1 MADLNTV
8 VLVYNSITNNLDDE
22 KRDLNSPFTF
32 LEYLNY
38 GDILTKEI
46 NEIGEYQQYLKRW
59 ENTTNISLVSI
70 NSDIRA
76 QFISFLS
83 EIRLTFTTP
92 EESRYFDNLDLN
104 DNEQLSIAIPFF
116 TTKIKEISLYFA
128 EKREE
133 VSKNLDY
140 IKTKGSGSGVDKF
153 IEQALQSL
161 YVGDDIPPGLT
172 VPKDIGEFLKNI
184 EIEVENQYDTFNDYY
199 DLDPDKSPTFYDTVS
214 GNRFDFFTSNTNV
227 ISASYFLDTDATIR
241 SIINEQGIVLSEIPG
256 LTVTY
261 DTTDL
266 TNLDKTA
273 FVDYVNTND
282 RQDLK
287 YLLNMELIEKYMGVD
302 MFYLS
307 SNNTGDY
314 TYKKLFEADS
324 PYRNLLNVNNPS
336 TLCVPGNS
344 FVNERTAGKFYNP
357 AHRGILKMEASFS
370 STILPDEIKPD
381 MVYIFPDP
389 EKYGSIS
396 GVGASARVNPLVF
409 SLDNSEFKNASSSFG
424 KSLVKSN
431 STDQNFYSYNST
443 EQRRFQP
450 NNLEPLRGLEALNL
464 SGSLIKESGDIFGNK
479 FFILN
484 NNDFVNRELNDFNI
498 SDSPLNLNNTQLSDI
513 TVDLEKET
521 ISGIRDKLKPV
532 YVYNLVTD
540 TIQPISLEF
549 NNIFS
554 RYVYDQSLYSEL
566 TGNTFADLNI
576 FKNTFLFKTDRHLII
591 DNITYSNTGSFSPE
605 SFLSRVKVYNNKITT
620 NQNEVS
626 ISNFSNPVRI
636 KDDLLYIKVESDPSV
651 TSPINLRFFDFSI
664 FRYDLNTKREVNLV
678 TSQTQNQSFFS
689 DNFTFDVGSNIVQIK
704 DVKLNYNSKQN
715 LLFCLTS
722 FEDLNNAIFF
732 HVLIFKI
739 VGNSLNI
746 VQNYVIN
753 PNNFNTTQNFYNNNT
768 LANNFLT
775 QSISSTPTQNST
787 YGTLTF

>member
-1 MADLNTV
+1 MVNLNTE

-46 NEIGEYQQYLKRW
+46 NELGEYQQYLKRW
-59 ENTTNISLVSI
+59 QSVTNVSLTSIS
-70 NSDIRA
+70 SDIRS
-76 QFISFLS
+76 QFITFLS
-83 EIRLTFTTP
+83 EIKLTFATS
-92 EESRYFDNLDLN
+92 EEQRYFNNIDLN

-133 VSKNLDY
+133 ISRNLDY
-140 IKTKGSGSGVDKF
+140 VKTKGSGIGADRF
-153 IEQALQSL
+153 IEQAIQSL

-172 VPKDIGEFLKNI
+172 VPKDIGKFLKNI
-184 EIEVENQYDTFNDYY
+184 EVEVENQYDTFNDYY
-199 DLDPDKSPTFYDTVS
+199 DLDPDKSPTFYDTIS

-227 ISASYFLDTDATIR
+227 ISASYFVDTDATIR
-241 SIINEQGIVLSEIPG
+241 SIINEQGILLSEIPG

-266 TNLDKTA
+266 SNLDKSA
-273 FVDYVNTND
+273 FVDYVNTDD

-307 SNNTGDY
+307 SNNTGEY
-314 TYKKLFEADS
+314 IYEKLFEADS

-336 TLCVPGNS
+336 TICTPGNN
-344 FVNERTAGKFYNP
+344 FVSERTVGGFYRP
-357 AHRGILKMEASFS
+357 SQRGMLKMEANFS

-381 MVYIFPDP
+381 TVYIFPDP

-396 GVGASARVNPLVF
+396 GVGASARVNPFIF
-409 SLDNSEFKNASSSFG
+409 SLDNSEFKNVSSSFG

-431 STDQNFYSYNST
+431 NTNQNFYSYNSI

-450 NNLEPLRGLEALNL
+450 NNLDPLRGLESLNL

-484 NNDFVNRELNDFNI
+484 NNNFVNRELSNFNI
-498 SDSPLNLNNTQLSDI
+498 SESPLNLNNTQISEMAVDI
-513 TVDLEKET
+513 EKET
-521 ISGIRDKLKPV
+521 ISSIRDKLKPV
-532 YVYNLVTD
+532 YVYNLVTG

-554 RYVYDQSLYSEL
+554 RYAYNQSLYREL

-576 FKNTFLFKTDRHLII
+576 FKNTFIFKTDSYFIV
-591 DNITYSNTGSFSPE
+591 DNITYNNDGVFTSE
-605 SFLSRVKVYNNKITT
+605 SFLSRVKSYNNKITT
-620 NQNEVS
+620 NQDEVS
-626 ISNFSNPVRI
+626 ISNFSNPVNI
-636 KDDLLYIKVESDPSV
+636 TDNILYIKVESDPSI
-651 TSPINLRFFDFSI
+651 TRPINLRFFDFSI
-664 FRYDLNTKREVNLV
+664 YRYNLNTKREINLV
-678 TSQTQNQSFFS
+678 SAQTQNQSFFS

-715 LLFCLTS
+715 VLFCLTS
-722 FEDLNNAIFF
+722 FEDLNNSIFL

-739 VGNSLNI
+739 IGNELNI
-746 VQNYVIN
+746 IQNYVIN
-753 PNNFNTTQNFYNNNT
+753 PNNFNTTQNFYAGST
-768 LANNFLT
+768 LQDNFLT
-775 QSISSTPTQNST
+775 QSISSTPIQNST

>member
-1 MADLNTV
+1 MVNLNTE

-46 NEIGEYQQYLKRW
+46 NELGEYQQYLKRW
-59 ENTTNISLVSI
+59 QSATNVSLTSIS
-70 NSDIRA
+70 SDIRS
-76 QFISFLS
+76 QFITFLS
-83 EIRLTFTTP
+83 EIKLSFTTS
-92 EESRYFDNLDLN
+92 EEQRYFDNIDLN

-133 VSKNLDY
+133 ISRNLDY
-140 IKTKGSGSGVDKF
+140 VKTKGSGIGADRF
-153 IEQALQSL
+153 IEQSIQSL
-161 YVGDDIPPGLT
+161 YVGDDVPPGLT
-172 VPKDIGEFLKNI
+172 IPKDIGEFLKNI
-184 EIEVENQYDTFNDYY
+184 EIEVENQYDNFNDYY
-199 DLDPDKSPTFYDTVS
+199 DLDPDKSPTFYDTIS

-227 ISASYFLDTDATIR
+227 ISASYFVDTDATIR
-241 SIINEQGIVLSEIPG
+241 SIINEQGISLSEIPG

-266 TNLDKTA
+266 SNLDKSA
-273 FVDYVNTND
+273 FVDYVNTDD

-314 TYKKLFEADS
+314 IYEKLFEADS

-336 TLCVPGNS
+336 TICTPGNN
-344 FVNERTAGKFYNP
+344 FVSERTVGGFYSP
-357 AHRGILKMEASFS
+357 SQRGMLKMEANFS

-381 MVYIFPDP
+381 TVYIFPDP
-389 EKYGSIS
+389 KKYGNIS
-396 GVGASARVNPLVF
+396 GVGASARVNPLIF
-409 SLDNSEFKNASSSFG
+409 SLDNSEFKNPSSSFG
-424 KSLVKSN
+424 KSLVKSSSIN
-431 STDQNFYSYNST
+431 QNFYSYNGI

-450 NNLEPLRGLEALNL
+450 NNLDPLRGLESLNL

-479 FFILN
+479 FFIFN
-484 NNDFVNRELNDFNI
+484 NNNFVNKELSNFNI
-498 SDSPLNLNNTQLSDI
+498 SESPLNLNNTQISEMAVDI
-513 TVDLEKET
+513 EKET
-521 ISGIRDKLKPV
+521 IAAIRDKLKPV

-554 RYVYDQSLYSEL
+554 RYAYNQSLYKEL

-576 FKNTFLFKTDRHLII
+576 FKNTFMFKTDSYFIV
-591 DNITYSNTGSFSPE
+591 DNITYNNDGAFTAE
-605 SFLSRVKVYNNKITT
+605 SFLSRVKPYNNKITT
-620 NQNEVS
+620 NQDEVS
-626 ISNFSNPVRI
+626 ISNFSNPVNI
-636 KDDLLYIKVESDPSV
+636 TDNILYIKVESDPSI
-651 TSPINLRFFDFSI
+651 TNPTNLRFFDFSI
-664 FRYDLNTKREVNLV
+664 YKYNLNTKREINLV
-678 TSQTQNQSFFS
+678 STQTQNQSFFS
-689 DNFTFDVGSNIVQIK
+689 NNFTFDVGSNIVQIK

-715 LLFCLTS
+715 VLFCLTS
-722 FEDLNNAIFF
+722 FEDLNNSIFL
-732 HVLIFKI
+732 HVLIFKLL
-739 VGNSLNI
+739 GNELNI
-746 VQNYVIN
+746 IQNYVIN
-753 PNNFNTTQNFYNNNT
+753 PNNFNTTQNFYAGNT
-768 LANNFLT
+768 LQDNFLT
-775 QSISSTPTQNST
+775 QSISSTPIQNST